1 MSVGI
6 IGLGSIGHN
15 LTLNIQKNNDV
26 HVYDTTQQKIQDLV
40 KKSLGVHGHES
51 VCEMLAKMKTP
62 RTIITA
68 LPAGNANDSLVRHMF
83 KTLSPRD
90 TIIDC
95 SNEHYRISRGR
106 GALCMSR
113 QINYLGAGLSGGA
126 DGALHGPALMVG
138 GSKSVYDE
146 QKPFFQTFCKNVTY
160 MGNGY
165 GDGHY
170 TKMIHNGVEYG
181 MLQGMA
187 DVFSYCNQD
196 QTSMMEVLDELL
208 NSDIDGFL
216 VKSAVEVLN
225 KYKIH
230 EISDVA
236 EMNGTGLWC
245 IQTALEY
252 GIPTP
257 VISSALN
264 ARLTSRYVKS
274 VNTTQK
280 QNIFFDR
287 KLAAAALR
295 FVFAASLAE
304 GYELMSTRNIK
315 KKKASK
321 AWSVGT
327 IIECPLVTADYH
339 TTMDQVV
346 EDARV
351 FVMHCAFVGV
361 PCPAVQAALN
371 HYDFTHQ
378 RRTSLNFL
386 MAQRNHFGNHVISQ
400 V

>member
-1 MSVGI
+1 MSIGI
-6 IGLGSIGHN
+6 VGLGPIGHN

-26 HVYDTTQQKIQDLV
+26 HVYDVTPQKVQELV
-40 KKSLGVHGHES
+40 KKGPGIHGYES
-51 VCEMLAKMKTP
+51 IFEMLSKMKTP

-68 LPAGNANDSLVRHMF
+68 LPCGNTNDNLTKHMF
-83 KTLSPRD
+83 KTLKPSD

-95 SNEHYRISRGR
+95 SNEHYRTSRGR

-113 QINYLGAGLSGGA
+113 QINYLGVGLSGGVR
-126 DGALHGPALMVG
+126 GALHGPALMVG
-138 GSKSVYDE
+138 GSKTIYDE
-146 QKPFFQTFCKNVTY
+146 QKAFFQTFCKNVTY
-160 MGNGY
+160 MGNCY

-170 TKMIHNGVEYG
+170 TNMVHNGIEYG

-196 QTSMMEVLDELL
+196 QTSMMEVLDDLV

-216 VKSAVEVLN
+216 VKSAVEVLD
-225 KYKIH
+225 KYTIH

-245 IQTALEY
+245 LQTALEY

-257 VISSALN
+257 VISSAVN
-264 ARLTSRYVKS
+264 TRLTSRYVKS

-280 QNIFFDR
+280 QNMFFDR
-287 KLAAAALR
+287 KLAAATLR
-295 FVFAASLAE
+295 FVFASSLSE
-304 GYELMSTRNIK
+304 GYELMSTRTIK
-315 KKKASK
+315 KKKATK
-321 AWSVGT
+321 AWSIGT
-327 IIECPLVTADYH
+327 IIECPLVTDDYH
-339 TTMDQVV
+339 AVMDQTI

-351 FVMHCAFVGV
+351 FVIHCTRIGI

-386 MAQRNHFGNHVISQ
+386 MAQRNHFGNHIISHI
-400 V
+400 